1 MEAVQRYDFV
11 EVYLSSDKNTPI
23 QAIMNQQQTQTQISY
38 DAGSTSSPAPYYFNL
53 TIS

>member
-1 MEAVQRYDFV
+1 MEAVQRYDFA

-23 QAIMNQQQTQTQISY
+23 QAKNQQQTQTQISY
-38 DAGSTSSPAPYYFNL
+38 DAGSTSSPAPYYFIL